1 MQLNAAK
8 EPKLFREKRIKALLY
23 LNLTNG
29 FTICLSFTQA
39 WVLRSCSRALWHV
52 DRKSSGSNH
61 QLRLHNIYRF
71 SIDNTI
77 CTCAIVKSQDLRC
90 QAVSTSTSTSVYSV
104 QLGGKGSQL
113 RTQRRG
119 GWGGGGGCLIGWQV
133 REPCLRLVDRVTQRH
148 HGIASGNIHANNNVC
163 QIFCLMNGGET
174 DRGVYFH
181 KHVETWAVSC

>member
-8 EPKLFREKRIKALLY
+8 EPQLFREKRIKALLY

-113 RTQRRG
+113 RTQTRG
-119 GWGGGGGCLIGWQV
+119 GGVVWLA
-133 REPCLRLVDRVTQRH
+133 DK
-148 HGIASGNIHANNNVC
+148 SGNHASDWSTESPKGTMGLPVVTSMLTTMYVRV
-163 QIFCLMNGGET
+163 F
-174 DRGVYFH
+174 V
-181 KHVETWAVSC
+181 